1 MKRHTFLLLWLTL
14 PLLAWL
20 HLQLP
25 TTLPLAGQLALL
37 NGSPPLSAADFQYLY
52 AQLPRT
58 ALALLLGM
66 AMALAG
72 SLLQLLTRNPLA
84 SPMTLGT
91 AAGAWCAVVLGGLLL
106 PASWTPGVEWLAL
119 GGGLLTLLLLIGLTG
134 WRELH
139 SLGALLAGTALNLL
153 LGSLASVAIMLNDQY
168 SRSLL
173 VWGAGDL
180 AQNDWHWVEW
190 TLPRLLPALLLLP
203 LLCRPLQLM
212 QLGNAAAAAAG
223 LNVGR
228 LALAGS
234 LLALWLNSLAI
245 GAVGVI
251 GFISLL
257 APALAR
263 LAGANSPRQQ
273 FAASALLGSITLL
286 AADMLAQQL
295 SQQLPDLLPTG
306 AAAGLLGGPLLIWL
320 CLRTQAPDSQ
330 FGATLPPARWQL
342 SPALWLLLCALIIAA
357 CGLLGRDLAGDWQLR
372 FPDAMLWSLRWPRGL
387 AALAAGS
394 ALALAGVI
402 LQRLLNNP
410 LAGPDLLG
418 ISSGAS
424 LGMLGGLLL
433 GSMGGEN
440 GLPGWL
446 FAALG
451 AMLVLLA
458 LGWLAPRHPPA
469 RLLLLG
475 MALSTLLEA
484 AVQFVL
490 AQGNSDSFRLLNW
503 LAGSSYH
510 ITAETAL
517 FMAAGVVLLGL
528 SCLPTRRVLTLYLL
542 GEPAAQL
549 AGLNCRRA
557 RGVLLAIAGLL
568 TLIVSSQFGPMAFIG
583 LVLPQLA
590 QQLGARDTGQQLALA
605 ALLGASLLSL
615 ADLAS
620 RTLIYPAQI
629 PTGALASLLCGFLL
643 LASLLG
649 QARRLP

>member
-1 MKRHTFLLLWLTL
+1 MSRRTLWLIAATL
-14 PLLAWL
+14 PWLAWL

-25 TTLPLAGQLALL
+25 TTLPLASQLALL
-37 NGSPPLSAADFQYLY
+37 GGLTPASAADYQFLY

-58 ALALLLGM
+58 VLAVLLGM
-66 AMALAG
+66 AMALSG

-91 AAGAWCAVVLGGLLL
+91 AAGSWCAVVLGGLWL
-106 PASWTPGVEWLAL
+106 PAAWQPGVAVLAMA
-119 GGGLLTLLLLIGLTG
+119 GGLLALLLLVSLTG

-139 SLGALLAGTALNLL
+139 GLGALQAGSALNLL

-168 SRSLL
+168 SRALL
-173 VWGAGDL
+173 VWGAGDM
-180 AQNDWHWVEW
+180 AQNDWQWVGW
-190 TLPRLLPALLLLP
+190 TLPRLLPAILLLP
-203 LLCRPLQLM
+203 LLCRPLQLL

-234 LLALWLNSLAI
+234 LLAVWFNSLAI
-245 GAVGVI
+245 SAVGLI

-257 APALAR
+257 APVLAR
-263 LAGANSPRQQ
+263 LLGASSPRHL
-273 FAASALLGSITLL
+273 FVASGLLGSATLL
-286 AADMLAQQL
+286 GADLLAQWL
-295 SQQLPDLLPTG
+295 SQQLPDMLPTG

-320 CLRTQAPDSQ
+320 CLRTRAPDSQ
-330 FGATLPPARWQL
+330 FGGMPAPVRLRMPLQG
-342 SPALWLLLCALIIAA
+342 WLVLCVLIITTSA
-357 CGLLGRDLAGDWQLR
+357 LLGRDLNGQWQLAV
-372 FPDAMLWSLRWPRGL
+372 PDSLLWSLRWPRGL

-402 LQRLLNNP
+402 LQRLFNNP

-424 LGMLGGLLL
+424 LGVLAGMLL
-433 GSMGGEN
+433 GSTGWAAQW
-440 GLPGWL
+440 PGWL
-446 FAALG
+446 FAACG
-451 AMLVLLA
+451 AGLVLVA
-458 LGWLAPRHPPA
+458 LGWLAPRHPPS

-510 ITAETAL
+510 LTAGAATA
-517 FMAAGVVLLGL
+517 MATSIMLLGL
-528 SCLPTRRVLTLYLL
+528 LCLPARRVLTLYAL
-542 GEPAAQL
+542 GEPAARL

-557 RGVLLAIAGLL
+557 RVVLLGVAGLL
-568 TLIVSSQFGPMAFIG
+568 TLVVSSQFGPMAFIG

-590 QQLGARDTGQQLALA
+590 QQLGARHIGQQLGLA
-605 ALLGASLLSL
+605 ALLGAALLCL
-615 ADLAS
+615 ADLGS
-620 RTLIYPAQI
+620 RTLIYPANI
-629 PTGALASLLCGFLL
+629 PTGALASLLCGTLL
-643 LASLLG
+643 LASLLRQG
-649 QARRLP
+649 RRLP